1 MLRTISNWLL
11 DKGLILAT
19 LIIILTA
26 AFITLIGIHSV
37 LFVSEWFN
45 RNWP

>member
-19 LIIILTA
+19 LIIILTTT
-26 AFITLIGIHSV
+26 FIILIGIHSV
-37 LFVSEWFN
+37 LFVSDWFN